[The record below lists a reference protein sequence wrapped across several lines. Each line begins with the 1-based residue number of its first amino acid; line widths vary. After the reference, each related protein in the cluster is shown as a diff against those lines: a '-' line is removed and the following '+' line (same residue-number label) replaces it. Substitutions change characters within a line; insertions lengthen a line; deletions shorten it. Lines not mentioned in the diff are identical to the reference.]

1 MAELANININ
11 LDNLRNGDTANV
23 TLSSSIN
30 LEQSSSVAVSNAA
43 SNLLQSDL
51 NGGFDIGLSDELVP
65 QTVKGK
71 LSLKVTHAAEALRSL
86 AGIEASLECAL
97 TPTNLEDLLLTFTRE
112 GKPLGR
118 VSLKGPLDLN
128 QREGRLNLEVSGT
141 DRQALNLAG
150 AAVGV
155 DFGTTTISS
164 THEITLAQ
172 GGQLITAKGNL
183 NLNQLNVSRTNVSSR
198 PIDLQV
204 DYETALNRAEHSAAV
219 KSLKINAAQNSV
231 PFIHGALASPM
242 TLSFGGASSAVGD
255 AAFSLTITNLNLA
268 DWRSLVGDYS
278 GSLNLTLN
286 LLCQRSGGALT
297 LDLASQLADFSGKF
311 GSNQI
316 ANADVTLSARAGL
329 DDFARIQLH
338 EYNLQL
344 SRRKQMALSASG
356 SGNYDLKSQEARAR
370 TEVELSLPKLLGI
383 VAVPE
388 AQISSGALKLN
399 LQIAQRQNGA
409 DTTNAPVLD
418 RTASGNVQLRDLSGH
433 YAAFRFDNL
442 ETSFDWD
449 AQLKDNHLAV
459 RKLAGKLRQSG
470 QAAGAFEATADFD
483 LGSPL
488 GQATVALTDV
498 NQNALRTFFAPAPGD
513 KTLESISIT
522 AGASARFAAKGEAG
536 VRGNLQIANLVISDP
551 KSQLPKTPLSADFT
565 FDGLLRGDQ
574 AELKEFVG
582 NLRLADQ
589 PGGGFN
595 VSGKYDLKN
604 QTSQVALKLIDLNQN
619 ALSPFVGRA
628 LGDKTLSSV
637 SVYADT
643 TAVYD
648 ANGESA
654 LKGAMV
660 ITNLLVIDSTG
671 KLPRIPL
678 WVGLQLDG
686 AFGKKVLNLRQVQ
699 LNLSPTDRA
708 KNEVL
713 LSGRVDLNQSNV
725 ISGELQLGA
734 EGIDLTPYY
743 DLFAA
748 APSTNATTATENK
761 SKPSFRSREA
771 PANAAKEPAP
781 VELPFHNF
789 NFALNIGQ
797 LYLREITINNWLAN
811 VKLNGGKI
819 DLKPFDLVL
828 NGAPLKISANLNLGA
843 PGYQY
848 DLGLSAERI
857 PLEPIVNTF
866 QPEKRGQMKGDLIAQ
881 AQVKGAGV
889 TGVNLRKNL
898 SGQFDFNFA
907 NASLKI
913 ASPRARAFFAP
924 IALLLDLPDLAGSP
938 LNSIRAEGRM
948 GNSKINLTHFNV
960 TSDSFLADTA
970 GEITIAD
977 ELMNSPI
984 EKSLIHLSVPRAAA
998 ERLHMVPKDAP
1009 SDSAFVKLPDFAKI
1023 AGTLG
1028 EPKAEIDKKSLSSAA
1043 ARKL

>member
-1 MAELANININ
+1 M
-11 LDNLRNGDTANV
+11 
-23 TLSSSIN
+23 
-30 LEQSSSVAVSNAA
+30 
-43 SNLLQSDL
+43 
-51 NGGFDIGLSDELVP
+51 
-65 QTVKGK
+65 
-71 LSLKVTHAAEALRSL
+71 
-86 AGIEASLECAL
+86 
-97 TPTNLEDLLLTFTRE
+97 
-112 GKPLGR
+112 
-118 VSLKGPLDLN
+118 
-128 QREGRLNLEVSGT
+128 
-141 DRQALNLAG
+141 
-150 AAVGV
+150 
-155 DFGTTTISS
+155 
-164 THEITLAQ
+164 
-172 GGQLITAKGNL
+172 
-183 NLNQLNVSRTNVSSR
+183 
-198 PIDLQV
+198 
-204 DYETALNRAEHSAAV
+204 
-219 KSLKINAAQNSV
+219 
-231 PFIHGALASPM
+231 
-242 TLSFGGASSAVGD
+242 
-255 AAFSLTITNLNLA
+255 
-268 DWRSLVGDYS
+268 
-278 GSLNLTLN
+278 
-286 LLCQRSGGALT
+286 
-297 LDLASQLADFSGKF
+297 
-311 GSNQI
+311 
-316 ANADVTLSARAGL
+316 
-329 DDFARIQLH
+329 
-338 EYNLQL
+338 
-344 SRRKQMALSASG
+344 
-356 SGNYDLKSQEARAR
+356 
-370 TEVELSLPKLLGI
+370 
-383 VAVPE
+383 PE
-388 AQISSGALKLN
+388 AQISSGALKIN
-399 LQIAQRQNGA
+399 LQLAQRQNGA
-409 DTTNAPVLD
+409 DTTHAPVID
-418 RTASGNVQLRDLSGH
+418 RTVSGDLQLRGLSGH
-433 YAAFRFDNL
+433 YAAFRFDDL

-449 AQLKDNHLAV
+449 AQLKDNHLTV

-470 QAAGAFEATADFD
+470 QAAGAFEATGDFD
-483 LGSPL
+483 LGSL

-513 KTLESISIT
+513 KTLDSISIT
-522 AGASARFAAKGEAG
+522 ASASARFAAKGEAG
-536 VRGNLQIANLVISDP
+536 ARGNIQIANLVLTGP

-604 QTSQVALKLIDLNQN
+604 QTGQVALKLIDLNQN
-619 ALSPFVGRA
+619 ALGPFVGPA

-643 TAVYD
+643 TAAYD

-654 LKGAMV
+654 LKGAIV

-678 WVGLQLDG
+678 WIGLQLDG
-686 AFGKKVLNLRQVQ
+686 TFGKKVLNLRQLQ

-713 LSGRVDLNQSNV
+713 LSGRVDLNQSKV
-725 ISGELQLGA
+725 ISGEMQLGA
-734 EGIDLTPYY
+734 EAVDLTPYY

-748 APSTNATTATENK
+748 APGTNAPHATEDK
-761 SKPSFRSREA
+761 RKPSSRSREA
-771 PANAAKEPAP
+771 LPNPASEPAP

-789 NFALNIGQ
+789 NLALNIGQ

-811 VKLNGGKI
+811 VKLDGGKI
-819 DLKPFDLVL
+819 ELKPFDLAL
-828 NGAPLKISANLNLGA
+828 NGASLKTAANLNLGV

-866 QPEKRGQMKGDLIAQ
+866 QPEKRGQIKGDLIAH

-889 TGVNLRKNL
+889 TGVSLRKNL

-913 ASPRARAFFAP
+913 ASPRAKAFFAP

-948 GNSKINLTHFNV
+948 GNGKINLTHFNV
-960 TSDSFLADTA
+960 NSDSFLADTA

-1028 EPKAEIDKKSLSSAA
+1028 EPQTEIDKKSLSSAA
-1043 ARKL
+1043 ARKLADRVVGDKIPLNLFPK